1 MKTKQRTRVCAL
13 LASAAM
19 VCSMTSIPASAM
31 SADTARFIKANNAAI
46 PWGVDD
52 VRSYA
57 ETLESQYYGDRPTSG
72 VSYYTWA
79 DDTSIPI
86 DLNAVS
92 QQLAAAPAN
101 PMSEYPDHG
110 QSYAYTYD
118 DAGHILS
125 SSYTELPDAGYG
137 GYVYVD
143 EPYSLTST
151 FTYDAQGMA
160 TSRTEVGRNYD
171 FDADA
176 MADVNDS
183 YAFQNA
189 YDSKGNLVSET
200 HDETVITYVSDK
212 YGRITDRTWTDT
224 DGSTGT
230 CHFTYKKG
238 RLVKMAYS
246 DADIVRTTTLTYDAN
261 KRLATALQWSGAP
274 GDTDP
279 EPTYYIFTYDA
290 AGRLAEVTEHVSDG
304 TANYRDYGSYG
315 GGSSWFIAY
324 AY

>member
-1 MKTKQRTRVCAL
+1 MRKQRTRVCAL

-31 SADTARFIKANNAAI
+31 SADTARFIKANNVAI
-46 PWGVDD
+46 PWGGDD
-52 VRSYA
+52 PIVYA
-57 ETLESQYYGDRPTSG
+57 ETLERLYYGNRPTSG
-72 VSYYTWA
+72 ISYYTWA

-101 PMSEYPDHG
+101 PMSEYPSHG

-125 SSYTELPDAGYG
+125 SSYTELPDAGDG
-137 GYVYVD
+137 SYVYVD

-151 FTYDAQGMA
+151 FTYDAQGNA
-160 TSRTEVGRNYD
+160 SSRTDVGRDYD
-171 FDADA
+171 LDADS
-176 MADVNDS
+176 MVDVNNSSVFQKS
-183 YAFQNA
+183 YDGN
-189 YDSKGNLVSET
+189 GNLASELQQ
-200 HDETVITYVSDK
+200 DETVTYTCDK
-212 YGRITDRTWTDT
+212 YGRITDRTWVDT

-315 GGSSWFIAY
+315 GSSWFIAY

>member
-46 PWGVDD
+46 PWGGDD
-52 VRSYA
+52 PIVYA
-57 ETLESQYYGDRPTSG
+57 ETLERLYYGNRPTSAI
-72 VSYYTWA
+72 SYSVWA
-79 DDTSIPI
+79 DDTSVPI
-86 DLNAVS
+86 DLNVVA
-92 QQLAAAPAN
+92 QELADAPAN
-101 PMSEYPDHG
+101 GVYGGRSFTR
-110 QSYAYTYD
+110 TYD
-118 DAGHILS
+118 DAGHILTNTW
-125 SSYTELPDAGYG
+125 TELPNAVDGSYMYG
-137 GYVYVD
+137 
-143 EPYSLTST
+143 EPYTITNT
-151 FTYDAQGMA
+151 FTYDAQGNA
-160 TSRTEVGRNYD
+160 SSRTDVGRDYD
-171 FDADA
+171 LDADS
-176 MADVNDS
+176 MVDVNNSSVFQKS
-183 YAFQNA
+183 YDGN
-189 YDSKGNLVSET
+189 GNLASELQQ
-200 HDETVITYVSDK
+200 DETVTYTCDK
-212 YGRITDRTWTDT
+212 YGRITDRTWVDT

-315 GGSSWFIAY
+315 GSSSFIAY

>member
-46 PWGVDD
+46 PWGGDD
-52 VRSYA
+52 PIVYA
-57 ETLESQYYGDRPTSG
+57 ETLERLYYGNRPTSAI
-72 VSYYTWA
+72 SYSVWA
-79 DDTSIPI
+79 DDTSVPI
-86 DLNAVS
+86 DLNVVA
-92 QQLAAAPAN
+92 QELADAPAN
-101 PMSEYPDHG
+101 GVYGGRSFTR
-110 QSYAYTYD
+110 TYD
-118 DAGHILS
+118 DAGHILTNTW
-125 SSYTELPDAGYG
+125 TELPNAVDGSYMYG
-137 GYVYVD
+137 
-143 EPYSLTST
+143 EPYTITNT
-151 FTYDAQGMA
+151 FTYDAQGNA
-160 TSRTEVGRNYD
+160 SSRTDVGRDYD
-171 FDADA
+171 LDADS
-176 MADVNDS
+176 MVDVNNSSVFQKS
-183 YAFQNA
+183 YDGN
-189 YDSKGNLVSET
+189 GNLASELQQ
-200 HDETVITYVSDK
+200 DETVTYTCDK
-212 YGRITDRTWTDT
+212 YGRITDRTWVDT

-315 GGSSWFIAY
+315 GSSWFIAY

>member
-46 PWGVDD
+46 PWGGDD
-52 VRSYA
+52 PIVYA
-57 ETLESQYYGDRPTSG
+57 ETLERLYYGNRPTSAI
-72 VSYYTWA
+72 SYYTWA

-101 PMSEYPDHG
+101 PMSEYPSHG

-125 SSYTELPDAGYG
+125 SSYTELPDAGDG
-137 GYVYVD
+137 SYVYVD

-151 FTYDAQGMA
+151 FTYDAQGNA
-160 TSRTEVGRNYD
+160 SSRTDVGRDYD
-171 FDADA
+171 LDADS
-176 MADVNDS
+176 MVDVNNSSVFQKS
-183 YAFQNA
+183 YDGN
-189 YDSKGNLVSET
+189 GNLASELQQ
-200 HDETVITYVSDK
+200 DETVTYTCDK
-212 YGRITDRTWTDT
+212 YGRITDRTWVDT

-315 GGSSWFIAY
+315 GSSWFIAY

>member
-1 MKTKQRTRVCAL
+1 MRKQRTRVCAL

-31 SADTARFIKANNAAI
+31 SADTARFIKANNVAI
-46 PWGVDD
+46 PWGGDD
-52 VRSYA
+52 PIVYA
-57 ETLESQYYGDRPTSG
+57 ETLERLYYGNRPTSAI
-72 VSYYTWA
+72 SYSVWA
-79 DDTSIPI
+79 DDTSVPI
-86 DLNAVS
+86 DLNVVA
-92 QQLAAAPAN
+92 QELADAPAN
-101 PMSEYPDHG
+101 GVYGEFPYLGRSFTR
-110 QSYAYTYD
+110 TYD
-118 DAGHILS
+118 DAGHILTNTW
-125 SSYTELPDAGYG
+125 TELPNAVDGSYMYG
-137 GYVYVD
+137 
-143 EPYSLTST
+143 EPYTITNT
-151 FTYDAQGMA
+151 FTYDAQGNA
-160 TSRTEVGRNYD
+160 SSRTDVGRDYD
-171 FDADA
+171 LDADS
-176 MADVNDS
+176 MVDVNNSSVFQKS
-183 YAFQNA
+183 YDGN
-189 YDSKGNLVSET
+189 GNLASELQQ
-200 HDETVITYVSDK
+200 DETDTYTCDK
-212 YGRITDRTWTDT
+212 YGRITDRTWVDT

-315 GGSSWFIAY
+315 GSSWFIAY

>member
-46 PWGVDD
+46 PWGGDD
-52 VRSYA
+52 PIVYA
-57 ETLESQYYGDRPTSG
+57 ETLERLYYGNRPTSAI
-72 VSYYTWA
+72 SYSVWA
-79 DDTSIPI
+79 DDTSVPI
-86 DLNAVS
+86 DLNVVA
-92 QQLAAAPAN
+92 QELADAPAN
-101 PMSEYPDHG
+101 GVYGGRSFTR
-110 QSYAYTYD
+110 TYD
-118 DAGHILS
+118 DAGHILTNTW
-125 SSYTELPDAGYG
+125 TELPNAVDGSYMYG
-137 GYVYVD
+137 
-143 EPYSLTST
+143 EPYTITNT
-151 FTYDAQGMA
+151 FTYDAQGNA
-160 TSRTEVGRNYD
+160 SSRTDVGRDYD
-171 FDADA
+171 LDADS
-176 MADVNDS
+176 MVDVNNSSVFQKS
-183 YAFQNA
+183 YDGN
-189 YDSKGNLVSET
+189 GNLASELQQ
-200 HDETVITYVSDK
+200 DETVTYTCDK
-212 YGRITDRTWTDT
+212 YGRITDRTWVDT

-315 GGSSWFIAY
+315 GVSSWFIAY